1 MQEVEIKREL
11 PEQDLNL
18 KVKDEPYFDEYH
30 FTMVKEEIQIKSEA
44 IENKELDVPFNNDK
58 YMMVKEEF
66 SETRHITLVHEKN
79 KPYRWTFECNVCSKR
94 FGSKNEFYTHFAKVH
109 DKNKPYHCSICFKVL
124 GTKTTIREHIA
135 RVHDDKNKPY
145 RWTFECNV
153 CSKRFGSKS
162 EFYRHFA
169 KVHEKNKPY
178 RWTFQCTICQS
189 KFGSKSEFDRHF
201 ATVHDKN
208 TPYGCSICFKV
219 LDAKATVKEHL
230 A

>member
-1 MQEVEIKREL
+1 MDTQEIKIKRGP
-11 PEQDLNL
+11 PEQDLKL
-18 KVKDEPYFDEYH
+18 KVKDDPYFADYH
-30 FTMVKEEIQIKSEA
+30 FTMVKEEIHIKSEA
-44 IENKELDVPFNNDK
+44 IENREMDVPFNNDK

-94 FGSKNEFYTHFAKVH
+94 FGSKSEFYRHFAKVH
-109 DKNKPYHCSICFKVL
+109 
-124 GTKTTIREHIA
+124 E
-135 RVHDDKNKPY
+135 KNKPY
-145 RWTFECNV
+145 RWTFQCTI
-153 CSKRFGSKS
+153 CQSKFGSKS
-162 EFYRHFA
+162 EFYRHFE

>member
-1 MQEVEIKREL
+1 MDKQKIEIKREL

-18 KVKDEPYFDEYH
+18 KVK
-30 FTMVKEEIQIKSEA
+30 
-44 IENKELDVPFNNDK
+44 NDPC
-58 YMMVKEEF
+58 F
-66 SETRHITLVHEKN
+66 AETTV
-79 KPYRWTFECNVCSKR
+79 
-94 FGSKNEFYTHFAKVH
+94 
-109 DKNKPYHCSICFKVL
+109 
-124 GTKTTIREHIA
+124 REHTA

-162 EFYRHFA
+162 KFYRHFG
-169 KVHEKNKPY
+169 KVHEKNKPHRRTFY
-178 RWTFQCTICQS
+178 CTICQSKFGSESEFYRHFEKDHEKNKPFRWTFQCTICQS

-219 LDAKATVKEHL
+219 LDAKATVKEHI

>member
-1 MQEVEIKREL
+1 MDKQEVEIKMGL
-11 PEQDLNL
+11 PDQDLKL
-18 KVKDEPYFDEYH
+18 KVKGDPYLADYH
-30 FTMVKEEIQIKSEA
+30 FTMVKEDIQTKSEA
-44 IENKELDVPFNNDK
+44 IENREQGVPINNDK
-58 YMMVKEEF
+58 YMMIKEEF
-66 SETRHITLVHEKN
+66 SETRHITLVHE
-79 KPYRWTFECNVCSKR
+79 
-94 FGSKNEFYTHFAKVH
+94 
-109 DKNKPYHCSICFKVL
+109 
-124 GTKTTIREHIA
+124 
-135 RVHDDKNKPY
+135 KNKPY

-219 LDAKATVKEHL
+219 LDAKATVKEHI